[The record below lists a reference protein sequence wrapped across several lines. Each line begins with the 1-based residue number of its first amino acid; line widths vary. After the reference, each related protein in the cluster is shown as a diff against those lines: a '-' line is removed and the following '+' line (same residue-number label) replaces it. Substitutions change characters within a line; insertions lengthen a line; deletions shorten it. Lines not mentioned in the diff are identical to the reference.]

1 MAILKGNQSDDLTL
15 KYLLQNVGGGGGGS
29 QADIDALK
37 QIVGNTPLTTT
48 AQNLTDAVNEL
59 DAEIGSTALPTTAQ
73 TLTGAIAELD
83 TDKAE
88 KDASNITA
96 STWLTALGLGS
107 VTSTTTVSSIASAAS
122 DFTISSATYTQW
134 GKIAMVDIG
143 VTKTTATNSASDTT
157 ICTLVSGKRPSS
169 AAPSVSVNT
178 NVNYS
183 FIGTNGNVHVHRQ
196 WSANQTCRVVA
207 IYILA

>member
-73 TLTGAIAELD
+73 TLTGAIAEIH
-83 TDKAE
+83 TDIGNDVLYLTGVSCSAMTG
-88 KDASNITA
+88 DFVSVSNASITA
-96 STWLTALGLGS
+96 DHVVAECVFASPSAITSNVTWTTASGS
-107 VTSTTTVSSIASAAS
+107 LKLNGTCASA
-122 DFTISSATYTQW
+122 
-134 GKIAMVDIG
+134 
-143 VTKTTATNSASDTT
+143 TTCS
-157 ICTLVSGKRPSS
+157 IVLVKKD
-169 AAPSVSVNT
+169 N
-178 NVNYS
+178 
-183 FIGTNGNVHVHRQ
+183 
-196 WSANQTCRVVA
+196 
-207 IYILA
+207 